1 MPSTVIRSFEY
12 DEESQ
17 TLLIVFQS
25 GRRYEYL
32 DVPAELI
39 KELRGAFAK
48 GEFFNKHIRSRY
60 IYRELNDVAC
70 RDRRASNQT
79 CASAQRVAQNR
90 TQRFRRN

>member
-1 MPSTVIRSFEY
+1 MPSAVIHSFKY

-32 DVPAELI
+32 DVPTELV

-48 GEFFNKHIRSRY
+48 GEFFNQHIRSRY
-60 IYRELNDVAC
+60 GYRELAE
-70 RDRRASNQT
+70 
-79 CASAQRVAQNR
+79 
-90 TQRFRRN
+90 

>member
-39 KELRGAFAK
+39 QKLRGAFAK
-48 GEFFNKHIRSRY
+48 GEFFNKRIRSRY
-60 IYRELNDVAC
+60 IYREVGE
-70 RDRRASNQT
+70 
-79 CASAQRVAQNR
+79 
-90 TQRFRRN
+90 